1 MHILVKPLVKI
12 LEQLLSQAIDQ
23 FKKVNKIKGIEF
35 SERLQRVVDSYND
48 RRKDEAYANAVL
60 DDVAEQLS
68 KLLSELRDE
77 KKSFEGM
84 GIDYEEKAFYDILKA
99 VAEKFEFEYPEDKLI
114 HLSKEVKKIVDD
126 KSRYTDWAQRE
137 DIKSELKV
145 DLILVLADN
154 DYPPVPRDE
163 VFQQIFEQAENFRKY
178 QV

>member
-1 MHILVKPLVKI
+1 MRSYVSSMQHVIFLATDGRMCTDIPQKR
-12 LEQLLSQAIDQ
+12 SQGLR
-23 FKKVNKIKGIEF
+23 K
-35 SERLQRVVDSYND
+35 LYD

-77 KKSFEGM
+77 KRSFEGM

-99 VAEKFEFEYPEDKLI
+99 VAKKFEFEYPEDNLI
-114 HLSKEVKKIVDD
+114 HLSKEVKKIVND
-126 KSRYTDWAQRE
+126 KSRYTDWAKRE

-154 DYPPVPRDE
+154 NYPPVTRDE
-163 VFQQIFEQAENFRKY
+163 VFLQIFEQAEIFRKY